1 MICAVRAP
9 AVQFMCRVGVAS
21 SSLWNVIAPV
31 RTAHPFRR
39 HQSSRAVASAQ
50 HISRRGALAGNASPK
65 TRGTMPDDEIP
76 FPRRSGAGHVD
87 GAPVCAARRVRVG
100 HAGAAIRRPLL
111 GNSQYDGAAEFHPG
125 AATAVCSQ
133 ARFFAL
139 CALFRIG
146 IGGRLAE
153 CVIAAGTACARG
165 SIASAR
171 DVRIDSGHGRFAPA
185 LARTSQSFLI
195 G

>member
-1 MICAVRAP
+1 
-9 AVQFMCRVGVAS
+9 
-21 SSLWNVIAPV
+21 
-31 RTAHPFRR
+31 
-39 HQSSRAVASAQ
+39 
-50 HISRRGALAGNASPK
+50 
-65 TRGTMPDDEIP
+65 MPGDEIP

-87 GAPVCAARRVRVG
+87 RAPVCTARRVRVG

-111 GNSQYDGAAEFHPG
+111 GKSQYDGATEFHPG
-125 AATAVCSQ
+125 AASAVCSQ

-139 CALFRIG
+139 RVLLRIG
-146 IGGRLAE
+146 VGGRFAE
-153 CVIAAGTACARG
+153 CVIASGTASPCG

-171 DVRIDSGHGRFAPA
+171 DTRIRNGHGRFASA